1 MENNIFKLIDFTLK
15 KKKIDTSNLQIKNFY
30 LLNRWL
36 SMSDINICFIINSI
50 TNRWILKTNEIDLL
64 KFYRVFL
71 PKNYKNISYIKKK
84 TQTKELKNTD
94 LNKIANNFELST
106 REIEIYEEMVDF
118 LNEKNN

>member
-15 KKKIDTSNLQIKNFY
+15 KKKIDVSNLEIKNFY

-36 SMSDINICFIINSI
+36 SMCDTNICLIINSI
-50 TNRWILKTNEIDLL
+50 TNRWILKNNEINLL

-84 TQTKELKNTD
+84 TQIKDIKTTE

-106 REIEIYEEMVDF
+106 REIELYEEMVDF
-118 LNEKNN
+118 LNKKNN